1 MVILQ
6 QCRVLVCKKDS
17 PELLHHVWNLPLLNM
32 YNYIRPLHPCSTVLH
47 KYSTHDYLTTLT
59 FLPHHPHLSTTA
71 NVYKWFNF
79 FYKVVDNYCTE
90 EIRKVIPLKNIKVL
104 RCVPSS
110 APCHLQLFRRTYGG
124 QSDWIKEGFWG
135 FNGEKKDFFF

>member
-32 YNYIRPLHPCSTVLH
+32 YNYIRPLHPCSTLQ
-47 KYSTHDYLTTLT
+47 YYTSTHDYLTTLT

-104 RCVPSS
+104 GCVPSS
-110 APCHLQLFRRTYGG
+110 ANSLEELMEDSLIGLRRGF
-124 QSDWIKEGFWG
+124 EGSM
-135 FNGEKKDFFF
+135 ERKKIFF